1 MNSAPPRVLIV
12 AGEAS
17 GDLYGGLLMRA
28 MQREAAV
35 SFQGI
40 GGPAMLAAGLE
51 PIADARLLGVTGLSE
66 VLFSLR
72 SIWAAYRR
80 AGAIVE
86 DPARRPDLV
95 LLIDYPDFNLR
106 LARRAKRAG
115 VPVLYFVS
123 PQIWAWRA
131 GRVRVIAERV
141 DRMLV
146 ILPFEEEIYR
156 RAGVEVEFVG
166 HPLVDRVRP
175 SRSREQV
182 LRPLGLDPG
191 RPTVALMPGSRRNE
205 IEALLPPIIGAARL
219 LKEEFGDLQF
229 ILPVAP
235 TLDRGALQE
244 AVDRASEKSRPSQR
258 GGYASDRPAG
268 RDPKPAPLLLEGD
281 RYDLIAASD
290 AAIVASGT
298 ATLETAL
305 LEVPMVIVY
314 RVSSFSYALARRVSS
329 VPHIGMANLIAGR
342 RVVPE
347 LVQEECRPERIAAE
361 ARRILTDPQVAETMR
376 RELGGVR
383 ARMGPT
389 GAIGRVA
396 EVGWGMIGA
405 VGGGTGA
412 ESPLGGRGGA

>member
-1 MNSAPPRVLIV
+1 
-12 AGEAS
+12 
-17 GDLYGGLLMRA
+17 MRA
-28 MQREAAV
+28 MECNAPVEFR
-35 SFQGI
+35 GI
-40 GGPAMLAAGLE
+40 GGPGMLSAGLE
-51 PIADARLLGVTGLSE
+51 PIADARHLGVTGLSE

-80 AGAIVE
+80 AGAIIG
-86 DPARRPDLV
+86 DAARRPDLV
-95 LLIDYPDFNLR
+95 ILIDYPDFNLR

-115 VPVLYFVS
+115 IPVLYFVS

-156 RAGVEVEFVG
+156 KAGVEVEFVG
-166 HPLVDRVRP
+166 HPLVDRVRAG
-175 SRSREQV
+175 RSREQV

-191 RPTVALMPGSRRNE
+191 RPSVALLPGSRRNE

-244 AVDRASEKSRPSQR
+244 AVKRASEESRRSQR
-258 GGYASDRPAG
+258 GGYASGRPAG
-268 RDPKPAPLLLEGD
+268 RDPAPAPLLVEGD
-281 RYDLIAASD
+281 RYDLIAACN

-305 LEVPMVIVY
+305 LEVPMAIVY
-314 RVSSFSYALARRVSS
+314 RVSPFTYAMARRVSS

-347 LVQEECRPERIAAE
+347 LVQDECKPERIAAE
-361 ARRILTDPQVAETMR
+361 VRRILTDPHVAETMR
-376 RELGGVR
+376 RDLGGVR
-383 ARMGPT
+383 ARLGPP
-389 GAIGRVA
+389 GAIGRAA
-396 EVGWGMIGA
+396 EVGWSMIGA
-405 VGGGTGA
+405 VRGRTG
-412 ESPLGGRGGA
+412 SGRPMAGREGA

>member
-1 MNSAPPRVLIV
+1 
-12 AGEAS
+12 
-17 GDLYGGLLMRA
+17 MRA
-28 MQREAAV
+28 MERNAPVE
-35 SFQGI
+35 FEGI
-40 GGPAMLAAGLE
+40 GGSGMLSAGLK
-51 PIADARLLGVTGLSE
+51 PIADARQLGVTGLSE
-66 VLFSLR
+66 VLFNLG

-80 AGAIVE
+80 AGAIIG
-86 DPARRPDLV
+86 DAARRPDLV
-95 LLIDYPDFNLR
+95 ILIDYPDFNLR

-115 VPVLYFVS
+115 IPVLYFVS

-131 GRVRVIAERV
+131 GRIRVIAERV

-146 ILPFEEEIYR
+146 ILPFEEGIYR
-156 RAGVEVEFVG
+156 KAGVEVEFVG
-166 HPLVDRVRP
+166 HPLVDRVRAG
-175 SRSREQV
+175 RSREQV

-205 IEALLPPIIGAARL
+205 IGALLPPIIGAARL
-219 LKEEFGDLQF
+219 LKEEFGDIQF

-244 AVDRASEKSRPSQR
+244 AVKRASDESRPSQR

-268 RDPKPAPLLLEGD
+268 RDPAPAPLLVEGD

-314 RVSSFSYALARRVSS
+314 RVSPITYALARRVSS
-329 VPHIGMANLIAGR
+329 GVAHIGMANLIAGR

-347 LVQEECRPERIAAE
+347 LVQEECRPETIAAE
-361 ARRILTDPQVAETMR
+361 VRRILTDPQVAETMR

-383 ARMGPT
+383 ARLGPP
-389 GAIGRVA
+389 GAIGRAA
-396 EVGWGMIGA
+396 EVGWSMIGSIRDE
-405 VGGGTGA
+405 TG
-412 ESPLGGRGGA
+412 SGRSMAGREGA